1 MRSAEKIGFLE
12 NVPLF
17 ARMSPEELIYVA
29 AIVKE
34 IIYPPGTTVILEEDI
49 GDYMFIVVEGEV
61 MVHRRNIQ
69 LAKLGPGDFFGEM
82 SILDREHRSASVTTL
97 TNCVMLQ
104 IEESQFWELL
114 IAHNALAV
122 SMVRVL
128 ARRLREM
135 LSISKPYS
143 PKM

>member
-17 ARMSPEELIYVA
+17 SGVSQQDLIYVA
-29 AIVKE
+29 GIVKE
-34 IIYPPGTTVILEEDI
+34 IIYPAGTTVILEEDI

-61 MVHRRNIQ
+61 MVHCRSIQ
-69 LAKLGPGDFFGEM
+69 LAKLGPHDFFGEM
-82 SILDREHRSASVTTL
+82 SILDREPRSASVTTL
-97 TNCVMLQ
+97 TDCVMLR
-104 IEESQFWELL
+104 IDESEFWELL
-114 IAHNALAV
+114 IAHNSLAV

-135 LSISKPYS
+135 LSISKPYT
-143 PKM
+143 PKV